1 VIRATFGSGSKSER
15 EAVMLDTGR
24 EQLVLRRRG
33 GNAFRDQVLET
44 LVGRRIRG
52 TGSRSG
58 YTFVLDQW
66 EDDDEARA

>member
-1 VIRATFGSGSKSER
+1 
-15 EAVMLDTGR
+15 MLDTGR